1 MPTDPRVDAYIG
13 QSADFARPILRHLRA
28 LIHGRCPEV
37 EEAIKW
43 GKPFFVHRG
52 RPLANMAA
60 FKEHAAF
67 GFWDRAATAT
77 GREGVAMGQ
86 YGRLTDIAALPPD
99 AVLLDALDR
108 ALARID
114 AGEAPRRPPRPAR
127 REAAVPPELAEALSG
142 DAAATATW
150 QGFPPGCRREYC
162 DWIAGAKRPETRAK
176 RVAQAI
182 GQLREGKRLNWQYM
196 AR

>member
-67 GFWDRAATAT
+67 GFWDRAA
-77 GREGVAMGQ
+77 
-86 YGRLTDIAALPPD
+86 
-99 AVLLDALDR
+99 
-108 ALARID
+108 
-114 AGEAPRRPPRPAR
+114 
-127 REAAVPPELAEALSG
+127 VPPELAEALSG

-150 QGFPPGCRREYC
+150 QGFPPGCRREYR